1 MTDDPVIGLT
11 VNGQQVTIDVDP
23 ETPLIQVLRADLGH
37 RGVRAGCGAGFCGSC
52 TVLVDGVAVRSCDTP
67 VHAVSGSSIVT
78 PEGLGTPDD
87 PHEVQRIFLEEQ
99 AAQCGYCINGIIMG
113 TEAARARGDA
123 PGSSAPEWLHDHLC
137 RCGTHTRVL
146 RAVERSLAAAS
157 TGGDAVSDRSPG
169 PCGRTCGAD
178 LATTAGADQLTGHA
192 APTLIEAWV
201 RLLPDGRIAA
211 LSGKV
216 ELGQGIRTAMAQ
228 IVAAQIGVATDRV
241 VVVPTTT
248 GLSPDEMYTAGS
260 NSLDGGGAKLGAA
273 AAAFARCLRER
284 AAVHLQVAPDD
295 VTVSPDGTVSAGE
308 RVTDL
313 AALAAMGPVSGTIEA
328 DDRVDWLAAA
338 AYPEPRGDLV
348 AKLTGAPA
356 YVHDIALP
364 GMVHARAVL
373 PPNRHARLEELDV
386 RAAERLP
393 GVLQVVVDGR
403 LVIVI
408 AEREEQAVRAALRL
422 QREARWQH
430 DTSAVSSREVH
441 AALRELPFE
450 RYTAEASEDAAAP
463 THRASFSVPY
473 QAHASVAPSCAV
485 AHHAQGVLRVHTH
498 SQGVYPLHRSL
509 AAMLDVAAEEIVLVH
524 ADGPGCYGHN
534 LADDAAALAAL
545 AARATGD
552 RPVRFQ
558 FSLEDEFTWEP
569 FGSAMV
575 IDVGAALDAEGRLL
589 SWSQRAI
596 TDTHTTRPNGDADRL
611 LPSWLRAEA
620 LEPSRSAPHE
630 GGARNATPIYDV
642 PAVNAVADHVDG
654 PLRTSALRT
663 LGAYANTFAGESFID
678 ELAEHA
684 NADPVAFRLRHLTDE
699 RARAVLQLAADT
711 VGWEPHVGPS
721 GRGRGIALSRY
732 KAEKAYVAAV
742 VDVSVDTDTAEIRVE
757 RVLLACD
764 AGAVINPDGL
774 ANQLEGGA
782 LQGLSRA
789 MYEEI
794 RFDGSTVTTRDW
806 SDYPT
811 LGFRA
816 VPEVRL
822 VVVDDSPHPP
832 LGVGE
837 ASVGPVAAALVNAID
852 DAIGVRL
859 RDLPLTPERLT
870 ERLFALDDDE
880 AARVLLD

>member
-1 MTDDPVIGLT
+1 VTEDPVVRLT
-11 VNGQQVTIDVDP
+11 VNGEDVAVDVAP
-23 ETPLIQVLRADLGH
+23 ETPLIQVLRTDLGH

-52 TVLVDGVAVRSCDTP
+52 TVLVDGAATRSCDTP
-67 VHAVSGSSIVT
+67 VHAVRGSSIVT
-78 PEGLGTPDD
+78 PEGLGTPDQ

-113 TEAARARGDA
+113 TEAARARGDTPGGGA
-123 PGSSAPEWLHDHLC
+123 PDWLHDHLC

-146 RAVERSLAAAS
+146 RAVDRSLAAAS
-157 TGGDAVSDRSPG
+157 TRGGAVSDGSAPT
-169 PCGRTCGAD
+169 CGRVCDPGIVATSGVAGSVGQAD
-178 LATTAGADQLTGHA
+178 PGR
-192 APTLIEAWV
+192 IEAWV

-228 IVAAQIGVATDRV
+228 IVAAQIGVAADRV

-284 AAVHLQVAPDD
+284 AAADLQVTPDD
-295 VTVSPDGTVSAGE
+295 VSVSSDGTVSAGE

-313 AALAAMGPVSGTIEA
+313 AALAARGPISGPIQA
-328 DDRVDWLAAA
+328 DDRVDWSAASA
-338 AYPEPRGDLV
+338 WSGPRADLV
-348 AKLTGAPA
+348 TKLTGAAA
-356 YVHDIALP
+356 YVHDIDLP

-373 PPNRHARLEELDV
+373 PPNRHARLEGLDV
-386 RAAERLP
+386 RAAEQLP

-422 QREARWQH
+422 QREARWQL
-430 DTSAVSSREVH
+430 DPSTVSSRNVH
-441 AALRELPFE
+441 AALRELPSE
-450 RYTAEASEDAAAP
+450 RYTAEASEDAAVP

-485 AHHAQGVLRVHTH
+485 AQQVKGVLRVHTH

-509 AAMLDVAAEEIVLVH
+509 AAMLEVAPEELVLIH

-569 FGSAMV
+569 LGSAMV

-589 SWSQRAI
+589 SWNQRAI
-596 TDTHTTRPNGDADRL
+596 TDTHTTRPNGNADRL

-630 GGARNATPIYDV
+630 GGARNASPIYDV
-642 PAVNAVADHVDG
+642 PAVDAVADHVDG

-678 ELAEHA
+678 ELAEQA
-684 NADPVAFRLRHLTDE
+684 SADPVAFRLRHLTDE

-711 VGWEPHVGPS
+711 AAWEPHVGPS

-757 RVLLACD
+757 RILLACD
-764 AGAVINPDGL
+764 AGAVINADGL

-794 RFDGSTVTTRDW
+794 HFEGSTVTSRDW

-816 VPEVRL
+816 VPEVEL

-837 ASVGPVAAALVNAID
+837 ASVGPVAAALANAID

-880 AARVLLD
+880 AARVLLG